1 MKLTFNILGIFVLI
15 TLAYF
20 IGEYFYS
27 VKFED
32 TLSEEEGIQESG
44 LLIKLIDGNPVV
56 QISQELQEQA
66 GITGTT
72 LKETE
77 YQHSFIARGKIID
90 LTSLVGLNS
99 KLRQLQTL
107 KSKSAASLEISNK
120 EYRRLQLLHADAANI
135 STRELQQ
142 AKMNWISD
150 KAEYEDVTNQLSSL
164 YESSVQQWG
173 KAITGQLFDG
183 SKLITELLT
192 GQSRLLLISLHPG
205 QLLPE
210 GNDKIVVYQPG
221 QEQKKQTANYISQ
234 APYSDSLLQGLSYFF
249 YTGSQFPRGISLM
262 AEIYSGSDKVKGV
275 ELPES
280 AIIWY
285 SDKPWVY
292 IKSSEGYFVRK
303 EIRSYQPGY
312 EKWFVEE
319 GINPGEYVIT
329 SGAQMLLS
337 EEFHWSIPDEDDN
350 P

>member
-27 VKFED
+27 VEIED
-32 TLSEEEGIQESG
+32 TLTEEEGTQESG

-56 QISQELQEQA
+56 QISQELQKQA
-66 GITGTT
+66 GITGTI

-90 LTSLVGLNS
+90 LTPLVDLNS

-150 KAEYEDVTNQLSSL
+150 KAEYEDITNQLSSL
-164 YESSVQQWG
+164 YEFSVQQWG

-183 SKLITELLT
+183 SKLVTELLT
-192 GQSRLLLISLHPG
+192 GKSRLLLISLHPG

-249 YTGSQFPRGISLM
+249 YTGNQFPRGISLM
-262 AEIYSGSDKVKGV
+262 AEIYSGRDKVKGV
-275 ELPES
+275 ELPQS

-303 EIRSYQPGY
+303 EIRNYQPGY